1 MSFKKYRDIIL
12 GAVMLVFSGF
22 YLSVAAN
29 IKTRPKLTPS
39 YASAKIVPILL
50 GVALAILSVICIIE
64 GIYKMKK
71 FGTTMTNVKP
81 DQKQIMSDT
90 FAVIATFALMIVYA
104 MALPEMG
111 FCLSTMVYLFL
122 QISLLAPKAK
132 RNMKLYA
139 IIAVVFTMV
148 IFFVFRFGLSML
160 LPRGVIEALLGF

>member
-12 GAVMLVFSGF
+12 GVVMLLFSGF
-22 YLSVAAN
+22 YLSLAQN

-50 GVALAILSVICIIE
+50 GVLLAILSVICIIE
-64 GIYKMKK
+64 GIYKIKK
-71 FGTTMTNVKP
+71 HGTTMTNVKHGASTAAA
-81 DQKQIMSDT
+81 DA

-104 MALPEMG
+104 IMLPIAG

-122 QISLLAPKAK
+122 QISLLAPVKK
-132 RNMKLYA
+132 RNLKLYA
-139 IIAVVFTMV
+139 IVAVIFTMLV
-148 IFFVFRFGLSML
+148 FVTFRIGLQML